1 MINNEFRLIGTIITD
16 FIASDPVNEKYV
28 VKIEV
33 ERKYGK
39 PMNCDLI
46 VSKKNYLIDVTKSL
60 LGKLVIVNG
69 YLDVNNGGMT
79 MVVQNIMVVGK
90 NE

>member
-1 MINNEFRLIGTIITD
+1 MINNELRLIGTIITD

-39 PMNCDLI
+39 PMNCDLT